1 MSTMRGKAK
10 ANYHHGDLRR
20 TLMDISIDILK
31 KHEVETLN
39 LRKLAVMAGVSPGAP
54 YHHFADRAELVAAIA
69 NEGFELLEGSMHK
82 ATAACTN
89 DASARLEALGQA
101 YVHFAIS
108 HPGYFR
114 VMFRR
119 ETHNNATTAI
129 RGAGQRTFQLLC
141 AAITACQEDGSA
153 PAGDPQPLVLHAWA
167 AVHGLSTLLVDGDL
181 KGISI
186 PTQQLAPAMTHLMR
200 RMLIALAES
209 TATDNHATRSSP
221 STGDAHDL

>member
-1 MSTMRGKAK
+1 MRAKVK

-20 TLMDISIDILK
+20 ALMDVSIDILK

-39 LRKLAVMAGVSPGAP
+39 LRKLAVLAGVSPGAP

-69 NEGFELLEGSMHK
+69 NEGFELLEGSMRK
-82 ATAACTN
+82 ATATCAN
-89 DASARLEALGQA
+89 EASARLEALGQA

-119 ETHNNATTAI
+119 ETHNNATTAM

-141 AAITACQEDGSA
+141 DAITACQQTGSA
-153 PAGDPQPLVLHAWA
+153 PAGDPQPLILHAWA

-186 PTQQLAPAMTHLMR
+186 PTQQLASVMTNLMR

-209 TATDNHATRSSP
+209 PPGD
-221 STGDAHDL
+221 STSGDSTPLHR

>member
-1 MSTMRGKAK
+1 MRGKAK

-20 TLMDISIDILK
+20 SLMDISIDILK

-39 LRKLAVMAGVSPGAP
+39 LRKLAVLAGVSPGAP

-69 NEGFELLEGSMHK
+69 NEGFEFLEGSMHK

-101 YVHFAIS
+101 YVHFAIT

-119 ETHNNATTAI
+119 EAHNNASTEM
-129 RGAGQRTFQLLC
+129 RGAGKRTFQLLC
-141 AAITACQEDGSA
+141 DAITACQEDGSA

-181 KGISI
+181 KGIPI
-186 PTQQLAPAMTHLMR
+186 PTQQLAPTMTQLMR
-200 RMLIALAES
+200 RMMIALAQSQGTEQ
-209 TATDNHATRSSP
+209 P
-221 STGDAHDL
+221 

>member
-1 MSTMRGKAK
+1 MRGKAK

-20 TLMDISIDILK
+20 ALMDVSIDILK

-39 LRKLAVMAGVSPGAP
+39 LRKLAVLAGVSPGAP

-82 ATAACTN
+82 ATTACTN
-89 DASARLEALGQA
+89 DASARLEALGQG
-101 YVHFAIS
+101 YVHFAIT

-119 ETHNNATTAI
+119 ETHNNASTEM
-129 RGAGQRTFQLLC
+129 RGAGKRTFQLLC
-141 AAITACQEDGSA
+141 DAITACQEDGSA

-181 KGISI
+181 KGIPI
-186 PTQQLAPAMTHLMR
+186 PTQQLAPTMTQLMR
-200 RMLIALAES
+200 RMMIALAQSQGTEQ
-209 TATDNHATRSSP
+209 P
-221 STGDAHDL
+221 

>member
-1 MSTMRGKAK
+1 MRGKVK

-20 TLMDISIDILK
+20 ALMDVSIDILK

-39 LRKLAVMAGVSPGAP
+39 LRKLAVLAGVSPGAP

-69 NEGFELLEGSMHK
+69 NEGFELLEGSMRK
-82 ATAACTN
+82 ATATCAN
-89 DASARLEALGQA
+89 EASARLEALGQA

-119 ETHNNATTAI
+119 ETHNNATTAM

-141 AAITACQEDGSA
+141 DAITACQQAGSA
-153 PAGDPQPLVLHAWA
+153 PAGDPQPLILHAWA

-186 PTQQLAPAMTHLMR
+186 PTQQLASVMTNLMR

-209 TATDNHATRSSP
+209 PPGD
-221 STGDAHDL
+221 STSGDSTPLHR

>member
-1 MSTMRGKAK
+1 MRGKVK

-20 TLMDISIDILK
+20 ALMDVSIDILK

-39 LRKLAVMAGVSPGAP
+39 LRKLAVLAGVSPGAP

-69 NEGFELLEGSMHK
+69 NEGFELLEGSMRK
-82 ATAACTN
+82 ATATCAN
-89 DASARLEALGQA
+89 EASARLEALGQA

-119 ETHNNATTAI
+119 ETHNNATTAM

-141 AAITACQEDGSA
+141 DAITACQQTGSA
-153 PAGDPQPLVLHAWA
+153 PAGDPQPLILHAWA

-186 PTQQLAPAMTHLMR
+186 PTQQLASVMTNLMR

-209 TATDNHATRSSP
+209 PPGD
-221 STGDAHDL
+221 STSGDSTPLHR

>member
-1 MSTMRGKAK
+1 MRAKVK
-10 ANYHHGDLRR
+10 ANYHPGDLRR
-20 TLMDISIDILK
+20 ALMDVSIDILK

-39 LRKLAVMAGVSPGAP
+39 LRKLAVLAGVSPGAP

-69 NEGFELLEGSMHK
+69 NEGFELLEGSMRK
-82 ATAACTN
+82 ATATCAN
-89 DASARLEALGQA
+89 EASARLEALGQA

-119 ETHNNATTAI
+119 ETHNNATTAM

-141 AAITACQEDGSA
+141 DAITACQQAGSA
-153 PAGDPQPLVLHAWA
+153 PAGDPQPLILHAWA

-186 PTQQLAPAMTHLMR
+186 PTQQLASVMTNLMR

-209 TATDNHATRSSP
+209 PPGD
-221 STGDAHDL
+221 STSGDSTPLHR

>member
-1 MSTMRGKAK
+1 MRGKAK

-20 TLMDISIDILK
+20 SLMDISIDILK

-39 LRKLAVMAGVSPGAP
+39 LRKLAVLAGVSPGAP

-69 NEGFELLEGSMHK
+69 NEGFELLESRMRK
-82 ATAACTN
+82 AIAACAN
-89 DASARLEALGQA
+89 EASARLEVLGQA
-101 YVHFAIS
+101 YVHFAIT

-119 ETHNNATTAI
+119 ETHNNASTEM
-129 RGAGQRTFQLLC
+129 RGAGKRTFQLLC
-141 AAITACQEDGSA
+141 DAITACQEDGSA

-181 KGISI
+181 KGIPI
-186 PTQQLAPAMTHLMR
+186 PTQQLAPTMTQLMR
-200 RMLIALAES
+200 RMMIALAQSQGTEQ
-209 TATDNHATRSSP
+209 P
-221 STGDAHDL
+221 

>member
-1 MSTMRGKAK
+1 MRGKAK

-20 TLMDISIDILK
+20 ALMDVSIDILK

-39 LRKLAVMAGVSPGAP
+39 LRKLAVLAGVSPGAP

-69 NEGFELLEGSMHK
+69 NEGFELLEGSMRK
-82 ATAACTN
+82 ATATCAN
-89 DASARLEALGQA
+89 EASARLEALGQA

-119 ETHNNATTAI
+119 ETHNNATIAM

-141 AAITACQEDGSA
+141 DAITACQQAGSA
-153 PAGDPQPLVLHAWA
+153 PAGDPQPLILHAWA

-186 PTQQLAPAMTHLMR
+186 PTQQLASVMTNLMR

-209 TATDNHATRSSP
+209 PPGD
-221 STGDAHDL
+221 STSGDSTPLHR

>member
-1 MSTMRGKAK
+1 MRAKVK

-20 TLMDISIDILK
+20 ALMDVSIDILK

-39 LRKLAVMAGVSPGAP
+39 LRKLAVLAGVSPGAP

-69 NEGFELLEGSMHK
+69 NEGFELLEGSMRK
-82 ATAACTN
+82 ATATCAN
-89 DASARLEALGQA
+89 EASARLEALGQA

-119 ETHNNATTAI
+119 ETHNNATTAM

-141 AAITACQEDGSA
+141 DAITACQQAGSA
-153 PAGDPQPLVLHAWA
+153 PAGDPQPLILHAWA

-186 PTQQLAPAMTHLMR
+186 PTQQLASVMTNLMR

-209 TATDNHATRSSP
+209 PPGD
-221 STGDAHDL
+221 STSGDSTLLHR

>member
-1 MSTMRGKAK
+1 MRGKVK

-20 TLMDISIDILK
+20 ALMDVSIDILK

-39 LRKLAVMAGVSPGAP
+39 LRRLAVLAGVSPGAP

-69 NEGFELLEGSMHK
+69 NEGFELLEGSMRK
-82 ATAACTN
+82 ATATCAN
-89 DASARLEALGQA
+89 EASARLEALGQA

-119 ETHNNATTAI
+119 ETHNNATTAM

-141 AAITACQEDGSA
+141 DAITACQQAGSA
-153 PAGDPQPLVLHAWA
+153 PAGDPQPLILHAWA

-186 PTQQLAPAMTHLMR
+186 PTQQLASVMTNLMR

-209 TATDNHATRSSP
+209 PPGD
-221 STGDAHDL
+221 STSGDSTPLHR

>member
-1 MSTMRGKAK
+1 MRAKVK

-20 TLMDISIDILK
+20 ALMDVSIDILK

-39 LRKLAVMAGVSPGAP
+39 LRKLAVLAGVSPGAP

-69 NEGFELLEGSMHK
+69 NEGFELLEGSMRK
-82 ATAACTN
+82 ASATCAN
-89 DASARLEALGQA
+89 EASARLEALGQA

-141 AAITACQEDGSA
+141 DAITACQQAGSA
-153 PAGDPQPLVLHAWA
+153 PAGDPQPLILHAWA

-186 PTQQLAPAMTHLMR
+186 PTQQLASVMTNLMR

-209 TATDNHATRSSP
+209 PPGD
-221 STGDAHDL
+221 STSGDSTPLHR

>member
-1 MSTMRGKAK
+1 MRAKAK

-20 TLMDISIDILK
+20 ALMDVSIDILK

-39 LRKLAVMAGVSPGAP
+39 LRKLAVLAGVSPGAP

-69 NEGFELLEGSMHK
+69 NEGFELLEGSMRK
-82 ATAACTN
+82 ATATCAN
-89 DASARLEALGQA
+89 EASARLEALGQA

-119 ETHNNATTAI
+119 ETHNNATTAM

-141 AAITACQEDGSA
+141 DAITACQQAGSA
-153 PAGDPQPLVLHAWA
+153 PAGDPQPLILHAWA

-186 PTQQLAPAMTHLMR
+186 PTQQLASVMTNLMR

-209 TATDNHATRSSP
+209 PPGD
-221 STGDAHDL
+221 STSGDSTPLHR

>member
-1 MSTMRGKAK
+1 MGGKAK

-20 TLMDISIDILK
+20 ALMDVSIDILK

-39 LRKLAVMAGVSPGAP
+39 LRRLAVLAGVSPGAP

-69 NEGFELLEGSMHK
+69 NEGFELLEGSMRK
-82 ATAACTN
+82 ATATCAN
-89 DASARLEALGQA
+89 EASARLEALGQA

-119 ETHNNATTAI
+119 ETHNNATTAM

-141 AAITACQEDGSA
+141 DAITACQQAGSA
-153 PAGDPQPLVLHAWA
+153 PAGDPQPLILHAWA

-186 PTQQLAPAMTHLMR
+186 PTQQLASVMTNLMR

-209 TATDNHATRSSP
+209 PPGD
-221 STGDAHDL
+221 STSGDSTPLHR

>member
-1 MSTMRGKAK
+1 MRAKVK

-20 TLMDISIDILK
+20 ALMDVSIDILK

-39 LRKLAVMAGVSPGAP
+39 LRKLAVLAGVSPGAP
-54 YHHFADRAELVAAIA
+54 YHHFADRAKLVAAIA
-69 NEGFELLEGSMHK
+69 NEGFELLEGSMRK
-82 ATAACTN
+82 ATATCAN
-89 DASARLEALGQA
+89 EASARLEALGQA

-119 ETHNNATTAI
+119 ETHNNATTAM

-141 AAITACQEDGSA
+141 DAITACQQAGSA
-153 PAGDPQPLVLHAWA
+153 PAGDPQPLILHAWA

-186 PTQQLAPAMTHLMR
+186 PTQQLASVMTNLMR

-209 TATDNHATRSSP
+209 PPGD
-221 STGDAHDL
+221 STSGDSTPLHR

>member
-1 MSTMRGKAK
+1 MRAKVK

-20 TLMDISIDILK
+20 ALMDVSIDILK

-39 LRKLAVMAGVSPGAP
+39 LRKLAVLAGVSPGAP

-69 NEGFELLEGSMHK
+69 NEGFELLEGSMRK
-82 ATAACTN
+82 ATATCAN
-89 DASARLEALGQA
+89 EASARLEALGQA

-119 ETHNNATTAI
+119 ETHNNATTAM

-141 AAITACQEDGSA
+141 DAITACQQAGSA
-153 PAGDPQPLVLHAWA
+153 PAGDPQPLILHAWA

-186 PTQQLAPAMTHLMR
+186 PTQQLASVMTNLMR

-209 TATDNHATRSSP
+209 PPGD
-221 STGDAHDL
+221 STSGDSTPLHR

>member
-1 MSTMRGKAK
+1 MRGKAK

-20 TLMDISIDILK
+20 ALMDVSIDILK

-39 LRKLAVMAGVSPGAP
+39 LRKLAVLAGVSPGAP

-69 NEGFELLEGSMHK
+69 NEGFELLEGSMRK
-82 ATAACTN
+82 ATATCAN
-89 DASARLEALGQA
+89 EASARLEALGQA

-119 ETHNNATTAI
+119 ETHNNATTAM

-141 AAITACQEDGSA
+141 DAITACQQAGSA
-153 PAGDPQPLVLHAWA
+153 PAGDPQPLILHAWA

-186 PTQQLAPAMTHLMR
+186 PTQQLASVMTNLMR

-209 TATDNHATRSSP
+209 PPGD
-221 STGDAHDL
+221 STSGDSTPLHR